1 MARVSI
7 NINNQTYEI
16 ACADGEEQHIHDL
29 AQVVDVKVGE
39 LVGAIGQA
47 GEARLLAMT
56 GLLMADEMVEAQDE
70 IAKLRSA
77 AELAPAAPD
86 PVPGPVPAPVSGP
99 SIDEEQL
106 ARLLEAMALRIETI
120 AEGLE
125 RA

>member
-7 NINNQTYEI
+7 TINDQSYDI
-16 ACADGEEQHIHDL
+16 ACADGEEQHILDL
-29 AQVVDVKVGE
+29 ASVVDAKVSD

-70 IAKLRSA
+70 IAKLRTA
-77 AELAPAAPD
+77 AELTPTVHEPA
-86 PVPGPVPAPVSGP
+86 PAPVSAP
-99 SIDEEQL
+99 SIDEDRL
-106 ARLLEAMALRIETI
+106 AGVLEAMAIRIESI
-120 AEGLE
+120 AEDLE

>member
-7 NINNQTYEI
+7 TINEQNYDI
-16 ACADGEEQHIHDL
+16 ACADGEEQHILDL
-29 AQVVDVKVGE
+29 ASVVDAKVAD

-77 AELAPAAPD
+77 AELAPTVPEPAPA
-86 PVPGPVPAPVSGP
+86 PAPVSAP
-99 SIDEEQL
+99 SIDEDRM
-106 ARLLEAMALRIETI
+106 ADLLEAMALRIESI